1 MAQLESRHPSLGLD
15 PPLVFISP
23 RAPILSPLRA
33 RPPPFLP
40 AVRADPRVTDNGD
53 GTRTAAWDF
62 ATPAN
67 YTMSNVA
74 MGPGGLGLAQT
85 SHAWL
90 QASDAD
96 FSLNGTADSNVLVG
110 NGSLSLVGHE
120 GNLVTDGDF
129 ATPGG
134 WTYANGT
141 AGTTF
146 ASWASGMGELDHATA
161 DNSTQFDSMD
171 TGAGWGPVS
180 SGVGAMSVL
189 NLEPSTK
196 HEGSNALRDT
206 ISLDNPAKWAGLT
219 NSSAVWDF
227 TPYNRLSVWLNTT
240 YSGPGQLSV
249 ILHLESGIP
258 KWDSPPMTLTNS
270 WQLVEFDFTS
280 FGGNLST
287 VNQIDLRFTGAVGSS
302 EHVYVD
308 DLWLLYR

>member
-1 MAQLESRHPSLGLD
+1 MAQLESRHPSLGLAVL
-15 PPLVFISP
+15 LVLTTAI
-23 RAPILSPLRA
+23 AT
-33 RPPPFLP
+33 FLP

-120 GNLVTDGDF
+120 ENLVTDGDF

-196 HEGSNALRDT
+196 HEGSGAIRDT
-206 ISLDNPAKWAGLT
+206 ISLDDPAKWAGLT
-219 NSSAVWDF
+219 NSSAVWNF
-227 TPYNRLSVWLNTT
+227 TPYNR
-240 YSGPGQLSV
+240 
-249 ILHLESGIP
+249 
-258 KWDSPPMTLTNS
+258 
-270 WQLVEFDFTS
+270 FT
-280 FGGNLST
+280 
-287 VNQIDLRFTGAVGSS
+287 V
-302 EHVYVD
+302 
-308 DLWLLYR
+308 